1 VLGLGVVCDFLGV
14 RVAAKK
20 HLVVFKRGCVRMI
33 ELTHLTFVENRD
45 TSHSSC
51 RVLLFLSLQ
60 NITVVVASVLKIGSR
75 VFN

>member
-1 VLGLGVVCDFLGV
+1 VVGPGVVCDFLGV

-20 HLVVFKRGCVRMI
+20 HLVVLKCASVRMI
-33 ELTHLTFVENRD
+33 EFTHLTFVENRD

-60 NITVVVASVLKIGSR
+60 NIIGVVPSFLKVGSR